1 MKETRVAQR
10 YAKSLISLAEERQV
24 LEQVKED
31 MVIIKSV
38 CEENRDFN
46 NMLKSPVV
54 KTDKKSAILK
64 EIFAKE
70 LSELSL
76 AFLNIITKKK
86 REAALGAIANN
97 FIHLYN
103 ESKNSPMLQL
113 HSQSKQEFVI
123 IPQQVFYCNQKL
135 RNFGTFIREYFR
147 LKPVSSTDNTTHKQP
162 YLIFV
167 IFFTH
172 AF

>member
-54 KTDKKSAILK
+54 KTDKKAQSSRKFLQKNFPNLVLPFLISLLK
-64 EIFAKE
+64 
-70 LSELSL
+70 
-76 AFLNIITKKK
+76 
-86 REAALGAIANN
+86 
-97 FIHLYN
+97 
-103 ESKNSPMLQL
+103 
-113 HSQSKQEFVI
+113 
-123 IPQQVFYCNQKL
+123 
-135 RNFGTFIREYFR
+135 RNVR
-147 LKPVSSTDNTTHKQP
+147 L
-162 YLIFV
+162 L
-167 IFFTH
+167 
-172 AF
+172 

>member
-1 MKETRVAQR
+1 MKETRVAMR

-38 CEENRDFN
+38 CEENQDFN

-70 LSELSL
+70 LS
-76 AFLNIITKKK
+76 
-86 REAALGAIANN
+86 
-97 FIHLYN
+97 
-103 ESKNSPMLQL
+103 Q
-113 HSQSKQEFVI
+113 
-123 IPQQVFYCNQKL
+123 
-135 RNFGTFIREYFR
+135 
-147 LKPVSSTDNTTHKQP
+147 
-162 YLIFV
+162 
-167 IFFTH
+167 
-172 AF
+172 

>member
-54 KTDKKSAILK
+54 KTDKKSKLDTRGDKSVCAQT
-64 EIFAKE
+64 
-70 LSELSL
+70 
-76 AFLNIITKKK
+76 TKN
-86 REAALGAIANN
+86 L
-97 FIHLYN
+97 
-103 ESKNSPMLQL
+103 L
-113 HSQSKQEFVI
+113 HS
-123 IPQQVFYCNQKL
+123 L
-135 RNFGTFIREYFR
+135 
-147 LKPVSSTDNTTHKQP
+147 L
-162 YLIFV
+162 
-167 IFFTH
+167 
-172 AF
+172 